1 MLATYALRCSGDMK
15 VADGDA
21 FVSLSIAMEPLG
33 PSRVNVYFFFAKNLS
48 SSKS

>member
-21 FVSLSIAMEPLG
+21 FVSLRIAMEPLG